1 MGPSILPLFF
11 KKFSNMSLFWNYL
24 GPSPCF
30 ETQFFQNR
38 VWGDQTKKKKKL
50 GTQVHGAQVLFKTP
64 L

>member
-1 MGPSILPLFF
+1 
-11 KKFSNMSLFWNYL
+11 MSLFWNYL